1 MMGMASSTVSRSRA
15 GSTACEA
22 GKSFCRRNEAWALQQ
37 EREAKTKDEDE
48 EGRGLVRGK
57 PPVGI

>member
-1 MMGMASSTVSRSRA
+1 MGTASSTVSRSRA

-22 GKSFCRRNEAWALQQ
+22 GKASAEGMRPGPCSRKG
-37 EREAKTKDEDE
+37 EAKTKDEDE

-57 PPVGI
+57 PPVRI